1 MDGWLKR
8 ISVLNA
14 NLPIWI
20 NGRVIHPLQF
30 CCENFTYIDLNRL
43 RDSEGYKFVS
53 CDTVMCYPLYN
64 TSWYLCLKYNG
75 LACVNLIKYR
85 LRGGQAFNKFTNK
98 NLVCSQCFTSRSRR
112 RACSQAKKK
121 FLYYVFLPTI
131 FRYYQ
136 FPAPSGKSVIF
147 TNVNCCVLKLCCNC
161 KKHRQRYLVT
171 KFTIKSWILL

>member
-131 FRYYQ
+131 FFVITSSLHLQANQLYSRMWTVVYWN
-136 FPAPSGKSVIF
+136 FVVIVRNTGKG
-147 TNVNCCVLKLCCNC
+147 
-161 KKHRQRYLVT
+161 
-171 KFTIKSWILL
+171 IL